1 MDSID
6 TVALVGEGTARIEGS
21 RDSLPA
27 VSVIIPTFNR
37 CEVLRFAIQSV
48 CAQMFIDWELIVVG
62 DGCTDQSES
71 VVREEANRHGEKNS
85 IRLVSLKQNSGGQA
99 APNNAGLAEAR
110 APLVAF
116 LGHDD
121 LWFPWHLEE
130 LVKVCSESGSKRFTH
145 GLSAL
150 LGPNGLRSMYGQPG
164 PGRTYGDIGILPSS
178 GLFPRAALVELG
190 GFDET
195 FQSGSDV
202 DLIRRALSSGTKI
215 AVSQRVSML
224 KFPSHWFDMP
234 YTNRGPEPQQ
244 TYWRNVVGNAELVE
258 QELLQQILLERI
270 QHDLGLPS
278 LREGVVFAS
287 GSLKHDL
294 GRRLQSVPVGRSILE
309 KRTALSRAKLRKV
322 RGL

>member
-1 MDSID
+1 MGAID
-6 TVALVGEGTARIEGS
+6 AVALVGEAMAGIEGS
-21 RDSLPA
+21 RGSLPA

-48 CAQMFIDWELIVVG
+48 CAQTFTDWELIVVG
-62 DGCTDQSES
+62 DGCSDQSES
-71 VVREEANRHGEKNS
+71 VVREEAIRHGENNS
-85 IRLVSLKQNSGGQA
+85 IRWVPLKQNSGGQA
-99 APNNAGLAEAR
+99 APNNAGIAEAR

-130 LVKVCSESGSKRFTH
+130 LLKVCGESGSKRFTH

-150 LGPNGLRSMYGQPG
+150 LGPDGLRVMYGQPG

-195 FQSGSDV
+195 LQSGSDV
-202 DLIRRALSSGTKI
+202 DLIRRALSSGTKV
-215 AVSQRVSML
+215 AVSQRVSVL
-224 KFPSHWFDMP
+224 KFPSHWFEKP
-234 YTNRGPEPQQ
+234 YTIRGPEPQQ

-258 QELLQQILLERI
+258 RELLKQLLLERI
-270 QHDLGLPS
+270 QHDMGLPS
-278 LREGVVFAS
+278 LREGIVFVS
-287 GSLKHDL
+287 GALKHDL
-294 GRRLQSVPVGRSILE
+294 GRRLQRMPFGRSILE
-309 KRTALSRAKLRKV
+309 RRTALSRAKLRKI